1 MINRTTKSALGT
13 GVQVGVR
20 QGTVFSGSMFNAL
33 GFWLVALV
41 SLVLSHAP
49 GFSWLFAP
57 LNFFTTAVHEMGHAL
72 VCIATG
78 GHVGG
83 MTIVS
88 DGAGHG
94 GLTFCQGGNAFLY
107 TQSGYLGA
115 AVFGCILIALSQ
127 YPRISKAILLGIGLT
142 IGAAGIFLMPAALCQ
157 SGMFLQGLASMVW
170 ALAMG
175 AFLVWSGLKLKPALA
190 NLLLLFLAVQTALNS
205 VTCIGD
211 LITLSFGLTG
221 MHAFSDASNM
231 ADMTGIPAFIWS
243 IFWGVSSL
251 VMLGFTL
258 KETYGKR
265 LFGQKN

>member
-1 MINRTTKSALGT
+1 MNNRTTKSAVAT
-13 GVQVGVR
+13 GVQVGAR
-20 QGTVFSGSMFNAL
+20 QGSVFSGSVFNAV
-33 GFWLVALV
+33 GFWVVALV
-41 SLVLSHAP
+41 SLLLSHAP
-49 GFSWLFAP
+49 GFAWLFAP
-57 LNFFTTAVHEMGHAL
+57 LNFFTTAVHEMGHAV
-72 VCIATG
+72 VCMATG

-94 GLTFCQGGNAFLY
+94 GLTFCQGGNSFLY

-127 YPRISKAILLGIGLT
+127 YPRISKSILVGIGLAM
-142 IGAAGIFLMPAALCQ
+142 GAAGIFLMPATLFQ
-157 SGMFLQGLASMVW
+157 SGMFLQGLASMAW

-175 AFLVWSGLKLKPALA
+175 GFLVFSGVKFKPALA

-205 VTCIGD
+205 LTCIGD
-211 LITLSFGLTG
+211 LITLSFGLAG
-221 MHAFSDASNM
+221 IHAFSDASNM

-265 LFGQKN
+265 LFSQKK

>member
-1 MINRTTKSALGT
+1 MANRTTKTVAT
-13 GVQVGVR
+13 PGVLTESR
-20 QGTVFSGSMFNAL
+20 QNNVFSGSAFNAF
-33 GFWLVALV
+33 GFWAVALA
-41 SLVLSHAP
+41 SLLLSHAP
-49 GFSWLFAP
+49 GFTWLFAP
-57 LNFFTTAVHEMGHAL
+57 LNFFTTAVHEMGHAA
-72 VCIATG
+72 VCLATG
-78 GHVGG
+78 GHVAG

-94 GLTFCQGGNAFLY
+94 GLTFCQGGNPFLY

-127 YPRISKAILLGIGLT
+127 FPRISKSILMAIGLA
-142 IGAAGIFLMPAALCQ
+142 IGAAGIFLMPATLFQA
-157 SGMFLQGLASMVW
+157 GMFGQGLASMVW
-170 ALAMG
+170 ALVMG
-175 AFLVWSGLKLKPALA
+175 GFLVWSGMKFKPGMA

-211 LITLSFGLTG
+211 LIALSFGLTG

-251 VMLGFTL
+251 VMLGFTF

-265 LFGQKN
+265 LFSKKN